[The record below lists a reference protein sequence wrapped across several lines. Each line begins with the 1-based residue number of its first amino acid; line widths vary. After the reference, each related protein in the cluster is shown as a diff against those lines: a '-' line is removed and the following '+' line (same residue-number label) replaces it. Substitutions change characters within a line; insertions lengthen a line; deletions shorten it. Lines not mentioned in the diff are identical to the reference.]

1 MERRLKIIYKKNL
14 KMSPGKIAAQCVH
27 AAAGLSFTNGLM
39 SVVVLGVSDNKWK
52 EIMKELGVKGY
63 VIPFSCY
70 IVKDAGLTEVK
81 AGTETCAAYY
91 EDV

>member
-14 KMSPGKIAAQCVH
+14 KMSTGKVAAQCVH
-27 AAAGLSFTNGLM
+27 AAAGLGFTDGLM

-52 EIMKELGVKGY
+52 ETMRELGEKGY

-70 IVKDAGLTEVK
+70 VVKDAGYTEVK
-81 AGTETCAAYY
+81 PGTETCAAYF
-91 EDV
+91 ENV